1 MVMVV
6 MTIIVCVGVFML
18 QLFMNMLV
26 LVGFSQ
32 MEHDAGQHQRTA
44 KP

>member
-1 MVMVV
+1 MVVVV

-18 QLFMNMLV
+18 QFLMDMLV

-32 MEHDAGQHQRTA
+32 MEDDAGQHQRAA